1 MTFKSNTMDEEVR
14 KGCIEITEALLADE
28 NGWPFAEPIDP
39 VRDGCP
45 NYLIVIKK
53 PMDLGTILV

>member
-1 MTFKSNTMDEEVR
+1 MAFKSNTMDEEVR
-14 KGCIEITEALLADE
+14 RGCIEITEALLADE

-45 NYLIVIKK
+45 NYFIVIKK

>member
-1 MTFKSNTMDEEVR
+1 MDEEVR
-14 KGCIEITEALLADE
+14 RGCIEITEALLADE

-45 NYLIVIKK
+45 NYFIVIKK